1 MPCTSATRWYCA
13 LRASLAQPWHAH
25 KSRHYYSPDTYVALH
40 SNCKQAVEPAELALP
55 VLVSAIRG
63 GPSFF
68 STLAAGLVV
77 AELGVVVATQNPVLS
92 VVAGLPLLGGAALLS
107 AVAGVLGDL
116 KTGAALRPIK
126 AAAQGTC
133 TWSQRC

>member
-1 MPCTSATRWYCA
+1 
-13 LRASLAQPWHAH
+13 
-25 KSRHYYSPDTYVALH
+25 
-40 SNCKQAVEPAELALP
+40 VEPAELALP

-126 AAAQGTC
+126 AAAAQGKWPQRGNTLLHVQLSY
-133 TWSQRC
+133 SQAEHDDCAADVNVVALQCCGAST